1 MANFIHDSQSQEFFD
16 SFNNFIIS
24 DDIKVLGKL
33 LSKFR
38 FLEAVK
44 NVPGDIVELGVF
56 KGSGLF
62 SWLKVNKLTS
72 FNAKKVYGFDIFDQ
86 EKLVSSLSGQQ
97 KEMMANLFKQRSFG
111 TDKAI
116 KYEEFLETSI
126 KDAGY
131 DNCFLVKGDVTQT
144 PSFVEANRIQSVN

>member
-44 NVPGDIVELGVF
+44 NVLG
-56 KGSGLF
+56 
-62 SWLKVNKLTS
+62 
-72 FNAKKVYGFDIFDQ
+72 I
-86 EKLVSSLSGQQ
+86 
-97 KEMMANLFKQRSFG
+97 
-111 TDKAI
+111 
-116 KYEEFLETSI
+116 
-126 KDAGY
+126 
-131 DNCFLVKGDVTQT
+131 
-144 PSFVEANRIQSVN
+144 